1 MQMKNNMR
9 TSRKKTNTLEPHEI
23 PRIYRNAGGKI
34 EQNIKPR
41 TPKQIKNNTND

>member
-1 MQMKNNMR
+1 MR

-34 EQNIKPR
+34 EQNIK
-41 TPKQIKNNTND
+41 TADAKTNQK